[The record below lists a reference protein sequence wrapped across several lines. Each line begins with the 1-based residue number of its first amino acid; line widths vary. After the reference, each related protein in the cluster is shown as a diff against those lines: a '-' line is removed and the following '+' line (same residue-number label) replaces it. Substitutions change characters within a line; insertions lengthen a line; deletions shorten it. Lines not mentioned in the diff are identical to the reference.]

1 MDHSEAMLPASDRD
15 DSAYVIRME
24 RRLTV
29 SHALLWTVII
39 VASVLDVVTTV
50 VGLAHHLEEGNVV
63 ARAFLGTYGMPG
75 IGLLKFCAL
84 VLLVVSWAVLVD
96 RDATRVLIA
105 FAVISLVTVAWNV
118 LTLASL

>member
-1 MDHSEAMLPASDRD
+1 MDHPEAMLPASDRD
-15 DSAYVIRME
+15 DSAHVIRME

-39 VASVLDVVTTV
+39 VVSVLDVVTTV
-50 VGLAHHLEEGNVV
+50 VGLAHHLEEGKVV

-84 VLLVVSWAVLVD
+84 VLLVVSEAVLVD

-105 FAVISLVTVAWNV
+105 FAVISLVTLAWNV